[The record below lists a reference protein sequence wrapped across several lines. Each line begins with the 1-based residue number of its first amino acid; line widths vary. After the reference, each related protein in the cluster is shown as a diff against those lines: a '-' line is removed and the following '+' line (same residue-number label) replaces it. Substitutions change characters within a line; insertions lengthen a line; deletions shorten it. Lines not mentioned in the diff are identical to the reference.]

1 MNNIVDHFSILC
13 VERAFALD
21 LDALAAAYRDL
32 QSAVHP
38 DRFAN
43 APDAEKRAAM
53 DQAVLVND
61 AYNTLRDPVKRA
73 MYLLWLKDVNG
84 MDEKNTSMPH
94 DFLVEQIEWREAIA
108 DAKLKEDIDR
118 LDEMTTELQNIIDSM
133 GSTFSAAYE
142 GGHIATATTLA
153 RKMRFMQK
161 LTEEVDQAI
170 AGLE

>member
-1 MNNIVDHFSILC
+1 MNHFA
-13 VERAFALD
+13 AFGLAPD
-21 LDALAAAYRDL
+21 FTIDPASLAAKYREL
-32 QSAVHP
+32 QSATHP

-43 APDAEKRAAM
+43 AADSEKRSAM
-53 DQAVLVND
+53 DEAVRVND

-108 DAKLKEDIDR
+108 DAKLKEDVDR
-118 LDEMTTELQNIIDSM
+118 LDEMATELQSIIESM
-133 GSTFSAAYE
+133 GSTFAAAYA
-142 GGHIATATTLA
+142 GGHLTTATTLA
-153 RKMRFMQK
+153 RKMRFIQK

>member
-1 MNNIVDHFSILC
+1 MSDYFSLFKS
-13 VERAFALD
+13 AHTYALD
-21 LDALAAAYRDL
+21 ESTLSSRYRDL

-38 DRFAN
+38 DRFAS
-43 APDAEKRAAM
+43 ATDAEKRAAM

-108 DAKLKEDIDR
+108 DAKLKEDVDR
-118 LDEMTTELQNIIDSM
+118 LDEMNTELQSIVRSLGN
-133 GSTFSAAYE
+133 TFAAAYE
-142 GGHIATATTLA
+142 GGHLSTATTLA
-153 RKMRFMQK
+153 RKMRFVQK
-161 LTEEVDQAI
+161 LIEEVDQAI
-170 AGLE
+170 ATVEG